1 MFLRLAQ
8 TKESASTHTPALIK
22 SSPIQDA
29 TTHKIARQLKEFPHA
44 SMSLVSL
51 LVTATKGT
59 TPVVIQATVLSAQVM
74 TSVLLLAFHGMD
86 VTLLRLTIIM
96 VVNMVHALFR
106 SPVPHGMSVTHNS
119 ALITQEKTKK
129 KVTASAT
136 LALIATPMSF
146 TVTTQNLLL
155 NSLKTIRQSHASNLR
170 E

>member
-1 MFLRLAQ
+1 VFLRLVQ

-106 SPVPHGMSVTHNS
+106 SPVPHGMSVIHNS
-119 ALITQEKTKK
+119 AYISQKKTKI
-129 KVTASAT
+129 VTATAT